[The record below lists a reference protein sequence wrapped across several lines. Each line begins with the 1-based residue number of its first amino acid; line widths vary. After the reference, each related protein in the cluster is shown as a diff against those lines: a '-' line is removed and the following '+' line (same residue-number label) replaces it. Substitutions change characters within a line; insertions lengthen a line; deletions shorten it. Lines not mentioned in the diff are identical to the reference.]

1 MVVMIASEA
10 TAVPSLKVREVLESC
25 RMLLSGSVT

>member
-1 MVVMIASEA
+1 MMASEA
-10 TAVPSLKVREVLESC
+10 TAVPSLKVREVLERC